1 MKETRLATAEEAR
14 KLREN
19 NAVITDRKTIS
30 EGGTPTRV
38 SGSQARTWDILA
50 VRTAA
55 SKRELIEDYGLTLDS
70 LKEMSPAEPV
80 GKVAYIELH
89 DMIDEVFASFAERQI
104 ERAVVSGAKLII
116 FEIDSPGGYLWVC
129 QGLSDK
135 MAKLS
140 DRDIKTVAYIP
151 REAYSGGA
159 ILAVAC
165 DEIYMKPDA
174 KIGNAIPI
182 NMMGGIIL
190 RAEEKALSGELQ
202 MLRGLAKMKDRPAA
216 ILEGF
221 ADKDLEVYEVT
232 NKQTGRKWYMSAD
245 EMHQNAEEWI
255 PGPRVPES
263 RPGIAIMVDG
273 ERAHELLIAKAPV
286 QDIDELKARLGIP
299 ADYIFRAVGRTW
311 VDTLVFNLNTQW
323 ATGFLFFIAI
333 VCIYIEMATM
343 TGFFG
348 ILSALAFAVFF
359 WSKVMGGTAGGLEL
373 ALFAVGLGCLAMEFF
388 VVPGFGIF
396 GISGILLLLGS
407 LIMASQTFTGLNIEY
422 DLSRAGMTFA
432 TLGVALV
439 AVTIVSFL
447 LSQYLHRIP
456 FLKELVLSPAS
467 NAIQPGEP
475 RLRPELIG
483 PEAALLG
490 VAGTAVTVLRPAGK
504 ARIDG
509 RLMDVVS
516 DGPFIEAGANV
527 EVVQAFKNRIVVREV

>member
-1 MKETRLATAEEAR
+1 
-14 KLREN
+14 
-19 NAVITDRKTIS
+19 
-30 EGGTPTRV
+30 
-38 SGSQARTWDILA
+38 
-50 VRTAA
+50 
-55 SKRELIEDYGLTLDS
+55 
-70 LKEMSPAEPV
+70 
-80 GKVAYIELH
+80 
-89 DMIDEVFASFAERQI
+89 
-104 ERAVVSGAKLII
+104 
-116 FEIDSPGGYLWVC
+116 
-129 QGLSDK
+129 
-135 MAKLS
+135 
-140 DRDIKTVAYIP
+140 
-151 REAYSGGA
+151 
-159 ILAVAC
+159 
-165 DEIYMKPDA
+165 
-174 KIGNAIPI
+174 
-182 NMMGGIIL
+182 
-190 RAEEKALSGELQ
+190 
-202 MLRGLAKMKDRPAA
+202 
-216 ILEGF
+216 
-221 ADKDLEVYEVT
+221 
-232 NKQTGRKWYMSAD
+232 
-245 EMHQNAEEWI
+245 
-255 PGPRVPES
+255 
-263 RPGIAIMVDG
+263 
-273 ERAHELLIAKAPV
+273 LIAKAPV